1 MAAIRYNIIRLSVE
15 RPGQIVRFQH
25 KIPSN
30 LRRCTGF
37 KAVHVRGVQT
47 DLYIPEIGWFTAS
60 FNSLKEEAI
69 VVPVSAQAFYNPE
82 VSHEFQ
88 TLDVALKPSQLVV
101 GVYVDTM
108 KVSAFMPYV
117 VSLYLRCTEGVSVP
131 NRKPETEKVR
141 TELVKNTQS
150 KNQDC
155 NCVDEDYQERND
167 QDEDDHDLEQDREE
181 LNPDQLCSTI

>member
-69 VVPVSAQAFYNPE
+69 VVPVSAQAYYNPE

-108 KVSAFMPYV
+108 KVSAFIPYV
-117 VSLYLRCTEGVSVP
+117 VSLYLRCTESSTDVIHRAKMVP
-131 NRKPETEKVR
+131 

-155 NCVDEDYQERND
+155 SCDDEVDR
-167 QDEDDHDLEQDREE
+167 DEDDQEQDSEE

>member
-1 MAAIRYNIIRLSVE
+1 MAAIRYNIIRLQVD

-30 LRRCTGF
+30 LKRCTGF

-69 VVPVSAQAFYNPE
+69 VVPVSAQAFYEPE
-82 VSHEFQ
+82 VTHEFQ
-88 TLDVALKPSQLVV
+88 TLDVALLRGQLVV

-108 KVSAFMPYV
+108 KSNVFAPYM
-117 VSLYLRCTEGVSVP
+117 VSLYLRCTESLSSP
-131 NRKPETEKVR
+131 FQKENFQQKER
-141 TELVKNTQS
+141 TEMVAKANAQT
-150 KNQDC
+150 
-155 NCVDEDYQERND
+155 DECIC
-167 QDEDDHDLEQDREE
+167 EDDENEEDDQELISEE
-181 LNPDQLCSTI
+181 LNPDQLCSIT

>member
-1 MAAIRYNIIRLSVE
+1 MAAIRYNIIRLQVD

-30 LRRCTGF
+30 LKRCTGF

-69 VVPVSAQAFYNPE
+69 VTPVSAQAFYVPE
-82 VSHEFQ
+82 VSQEFQ
-88 TLDVALKPSQLVV
+88 SLEVELLKGQLVV

-108 KVSAFMPYV
+108 KASAFMPYV
-117 VSLYLRCTEGVSVP
+117 VSLYLRCTESISAA

-155 NCVDEDYQERND
+155 SCDDEVDR
-167 QDEDDHDLEQDREE
+167 DEDDQEQDSEE

>member
-1 MAAIRYNIIRLSVE
+1 MAAIRYNIIRLRVE

-60 FNSLKEEAI
+60 FNSLKEDAI

-88 TLDVALKPSQLVV
+88 ILDVALKPSQLVV

-108 KVSAFMPYV
+108 KASAFMPYV
-117 VSLYLRCTEGVSVP
+117 VSLYLRCTESISAANG
-131 NRKPETEKVR
+131 KPETEKVR

-150 KNQDC
+150 KQDQDC
-155 NCVDEDYQERND
+155 SCI
-167 QDEDDHDLEQDREE
+167 DEDDQEQDEE
-181 LNPDQLCSTI
+181 QDSEEFNPDQLCSTI

>member
-1 MAAIRYNIIRLSVE
+1 MAAIRYNIIRLRVE

-69 VVPVSAQAFYNPE
+69 VVPVSAQAFTNPE

-88 TLDVALKPSQLVV
+88 TLDVELKPSQLVV

-108 KVSAFMPYV
+108 TASGFNPYV
-117 VSLYLRCTEGVSVP
+117 VSLYLRCTESISVP
-131 NRKPETEKVR
+131 SRTPETEKVR
-141 TELVKNTQS
+141 TELVKIIQS

-155 NCVDEDYQERND
+155 SCDDAFDLDEV
-167 QDEDDHDLEQDREE
+167 DLEQDSEE

>member
-1 MAAIRYNIIRLSVE
+1 MATIRYNIIRLSVE

-69 VVPVSAQAFYNPE
+69 VTPVSAQAFYVPE
-82 VSHEFQ
+82 VSQEFQ
-88 TLDVALKPSQLVV
+88 SLEIELLKGQLVV

-108 KVSAFMPYV
+108 KASAFMPYV
-117 VSLYLRCTEGVSVP
+117 VSLYLRCTESVSVP
-131 NRKPETEKVR
+131 NRKTETEKVR

-150 KNQDC
+150 KSQDYSC
-155 NCVDEDYQERND
+155 I
-167 QDEDDHDLEQDREE
+167 DEDDQELDEEQDSEE
-181 LNPDQLCSTI
+181 FNPDQLCSTI

>member
-1 MAAIRYNIIRLSVE
+1 MAAIRYNIIRLQVD

-30 LRRCTGF
+30 LKRCTGF

-69 VVPVSAQAFYNPE
+69 VTPVSAQSSYNPE

-88 TLDVALKPSQLVV
+88 TLDVELLRGQLVV
-101 GVYVDTM
+101 GVYVDCM
-108 KVSAFMPYV
+108 KINVFAPYI
-117 VSLYLRCTEGVSVP
+117 VSLYLRCTEILSRP
-131 NRKPETEKVR
+131 IQKENLPKKEQTEMVEK
-141 TELVKNTQS
+141 TKAPT
-150 KNQDC
+150 
-155 NCVDEDYQERND
+155 DECIC
-167 QDEDDHDLEQDREE
+167 EDDENEEDDQELISEE
-181 LNPDQLCSTI
+181 LNPDQLCSIT

>member
-1 MAAIRYNIIRLSVE
+1 MAAIRYNIIRLQVD

-30 LRRCTGF
+30 LKRCTGF

-69 VVPVSAQAFYNPE
+69 VTPVSAQAFYEPE
-82 VSHEFQ
+82 VTHEFQ
-88 TLDVALKPSQLVV
+88 TLDVELLRGQLVV

-108 KVSAFMPYV
+108 KSNAFAPYI
-117 VSLYLRCTEGVSVP
+117 VSLYLRCTEILSSP
-131 NRKPETEKVR
+131 LSQESLPKKEF
-141 TELVKNTQS
+141 TELVQKLQETT
-150 KNQDC
+150 
-155 NCVDEDYQERND
+155 DESIWE
-167 QDEDDHDLEQDREE
+167 EDFEEEEE
-181 LNPDQLCSTI
+181 LTSEEINPDQLCSIT

>member
-1 MAAIRYNIIRLSVE
+1 MAAIRYNIIRLQVD

-30 LRRCTGF
+30 LKRCTGF

-69 VVPVSAQAFYNPE
+69 VTPVSAQSSYNPE

-88 TLDVALKPSQLVV
+88 TLDVELKAGQLLL

-108 KVSAFMPYV
+108 KTNRFRPYI
-117 VSLYLRCTEGVSVP
+117 VSLYLRCTEKNIEP
-131 NRKPETEKVR
+131 IQ
-141 TELVKNTQS
+141 KNTQPVLKKQAHTNTDES
-150 KNQDC
+150 FVKEVENQ
-155 NCVDEDYQERND
+155 EQEIIT
-167 QDEDDHDLEQDREE
+167 E
-181 LNPDQLCSTI
+181 NPDQLCSTT

>member
-69 VVPVSAQAFYNPE
+69 VVPVSAQAFSNPE

-88 TLDVALKPSQLVV
+88 TLDVELMPSQLVV

-108 KVSAFMPYV
+108 TAIGFNPYV
-117 VSLYLRCTEGVSVP
+117 VSLYFRCTENVS
-131 NRKPETEKVR
+131 VR
-141 TELVKNTQS
+141 TELVKITQS

-155 NCVDEDYQERND
+155 SCI
-167 QDEDDHDLEQDREE
+167 DEDDLEINEEQDSEE

>member
-69 VVPVSAQAFYNPE
+69 VVPVSAQAFSYPE

-88 TLDVALKPSQLVV
+88 TLDVELKPSQLVV

-108 KVSAFMPYV
+108 TASGFNPYV
-117 VSLYLRCTEGVSVP
+117 VSLYLRCTENVSV
-131 NRKPETEKVR
+131 R
-141 TELVKNTQS
+141 TALVKITQS
-150 KNQDC
+150 KNQECKCDDQ
-155 NCVDEDYQERND
+155 VDP
-167 QDEDDHDLEQDREE
+167 DEVDLEQDSEE

>member
-69 VVPVSAQAFYNPE
+69 VVPVSAQAFTNPE

-88 TLDVALKPSQLVV
+88 TLDVELKPSQLVV

-108 KVSAFMPYV
+108 TASGFNPYV
-117 VSLYLRCTEGVSVP
+117 VSLYLRCTENVS
-131 NRKPETEKVR
+131 VR
-141 TELVKNTQS
+141 TELVKITQS

-155 NCVDEDYQERND
+155 SCI
-167 QDEDDHDLEQDREE
+167 DEDDLEINEEQDSEE

>member
-1 MAAIRYNIIRLSVE
+1 MAAIRYNIIRLQVD

-30 LRRCTGF
+30 LKRCTGF

-47 DLYIPEIGWFTAS
+47 DLYIPEIGWFAAS

-69 VVPVSAQAFYNPE
+69 VVPVSAQAFYEPE

-88 TLDVALKPSQLVV
+88 TLDVTLLRGQLVV

-108 KVSAFMPYV
+108 KSNVFAPYI
-117 VSLYLRCTEGVSVP
+117 VSLYLRCTERLSSP
-131 NRKPETEKVR
+131 II
-141 TELVKNTQS
+141 
-150 KNQDC
+150 QDKSIKKDP
-155 NCVDEDYQERND
+155 VEWVQKSPLLADECECEEQ
-167 QDEDDHDLEQDREE
+167 EDDQELISEE
-181 LNPDQLCSTI
+181 LNPDQLCSIT

>member
-1 MAAIRYNIIRLSVE
+1 
-15 RPGQIVRFQH
+15 
-25 KIPSN
+25 
-30 LRRCTGF
+30 
-37 KAVHVRGVQT
+37 VQT

-69 VVPVSAQAFYNPE
+69 VTPVSAQAFYNPE

-88 TLDVALKPSQLVV
+88 TLNVELKPSQLVV
-101 GVYVDTM
+101 GVFVDTM
-108 KVSAFMPYV
+108 KASAFMPYV
-117 VSLYLRCTEGVSVP
+117 VSLYLRCTESISAANG
-131 NRKPETEKVR
+131 KPETEKVR

-155 NCVDEDYQERND
+155 NCDDEDGQYEDD
-167 QDEDDHDLEQDREE
+167 QDLEEDSEE

>member
-69 VVPVSAQAFYNPE
+69 VVPVSAQAFSYPE

-88 TLDVALKPSQLVV
+88 TLDVELMPSQLVV

-108 KVSAFMPYV
+108 TASGFNPYV
-117 VSLYLRCTEGVSVP
+117 VSLYLRCTENVS
-131 NRKPETEKVR
+131 VR
-141 TELVKNTQS
+141 TELVKIAQR

-155 NCVDEDYQERND
+155 NCDDAFDLDEVDQ
-167 QDEDDHDLEQDREE
+167 EQDIEE

>member
-1 MAAIRYNIIRLSVE
+1 MATIRYNIIRLNVE

-69 VVPVSAQAFYNPE
+69 VTPVSAQAFYVPE
-82 VSHEFQ
+82 VSQEFQ
-88 TLDVALKPSQLVV
+88 SLEVELLKGQLVV
-101 GVYVDTM
+101 GVYLDTM
-108 KVSAFMPYV
+108 KASEFMPYV
-117 VSLYLRCTEGVSVP
+117 VSLYLRCTESNSAANG
-131 NRKPETEKVR
+131 KPEAEKVR
-141 TELVKNTQS
+141 TELVKNTQN

-155 NCVDEDYQERND
+155 SCI
-167 QDEDDHDLEQDREE
+167 DEDDREQDEE
-181 LNPDQLCSTI
+181 QDSEEFNPDQLCSTI

>member
-69 VVPVSAQAFYNPE
+69 VVPVSAQAFSNPE

-88 TLDVALKPSQLVV
+88 TLDVELKPSQLVV

-108 KVSAFMPYV
+108 TASGFNPYV
-117 VSLYLRCTEGVSVP
+117 VSLYLRCTENVSV
-131 NRKPETEKVR
+131 R
-141 TELVKNTQS
+141 TALVKIAQS
-150 KNQDC
+150 KSQDC
-155 NCVDEDYQERND
+155 SRI
-167 QDEDDHDLEQDREE
+167 DEDDLEQNEEQDSEE

>member
-1 MAAIRYNIIRLSVE
+1 MAAIRYNIIRLNVD
-15 RPGQIVRFQH
+15 RAGQIIRFQH

-30 LRRCTGF
+30 LKRCTGF

-69 VVPVSAQAFYNPE
+69 VTPVSAQAYYNPE

-88 TLDVALKPSQLVV
+88 TLDVELRAGQLLL

-108 KVSAFMPYV
+108 KSNGFSPYI
-117 VSLYLRCTEGVSVP
+117 VSLYLRCTER
-131 NRKPETEKVR
+131 NIETIQKKTKPVFVQQTYTQTEECFMKEVEKHEQEII
-141 TELVKNTQS
+141 TENT
-150 KNQDC
+150 
-155 NCVDEDYQERND
+155 
-167 QDEDDHDLEQDREE
+167 
-181 LNPDQLCSTI
+181 DQLCSTT

>member
-1 MAAIRYNIIRLSVE
+1 MAAIRYNIIRLRVE

-69 VVPVSAQAFYNPE
+69 VTPVSAQAFYNPE

-88 TLDVALKPSQLVV
+88 TLNVELKPSQLVV
-101 GVYVDTM
+101 GVFVDTM
-108 KVSAFMPYV
+108 KASAFMPYV
-117 VSLYLRCTEGVSVP
+117 VSLYLRCTESISAANG
-131 NRKPETEKVR
+131 KPETEKVR

-155 NCVDEDYQERND
+155 NCDDEDGQYEDD
-167 QDEDDHDLEQDREE
+167 QDLEEDSEE